1 MKKNAYLCCMLIGLF
16 ILDPAPVVFAKTSAL
31 GQVKEVKGLMEIQRA
46 KQTTWL
52 AAQPDTDVFFG
63 DTLTTGDESGGTIK
77 LVDDSIIRVHANS
90 KIVLNT
96 MISPVEKKHS
106 VLLFYGKLWN
116 RISKKALRK
125 KVFEVQTP
133 TAVCGVRGTDFETAS
148 YEDGTMLVRV
158 NSGEV
163 EVDTEVVQETL
174 VSKQGTQVSF
184 EQKSIKIEPDFQPDW
199 ERDQARSRE
208 NLLGDGEK
216 YGGYVHDEIYKRRD
230 HLKTLVERASDLKT
244 TKEQLKQK
252 AAESKEKGDMVA
264 NESYLAEI
272 EKINHEQRELNRLI
286 AYYGRRLECHFG
298 LFSRYSDLAKHPEI
312 SKRFKGREYILSQ
325 LDDVEM
331 IYDEFNVMIEEGMKL
346 SMEDM
351 EDLMDEMRDKMK
363 TFKEKKNTGGLF
375 EEMN

>member
-1 MKKNAYLCCMLIGLF
+1 MKKNAYLCCMMIGLF
-16 ILDPAPVVFAKTSAL
+16 FLHPVPLVMAETSAL
-31 GQVKEVKGLMEIQRA
+31 GQVIQVTGLMEIQRA

-52 AAQPDTDVFFG
+52 AGQRDTDVYSG
-63 DTLTTGDESGGTIK
+63 DTITTGDDSRGTIK

-90 KIVLNT
+90 KIVLDT

-106 VLLFYGKLWN
+106 VLLFFGKLWN
-116 RISKKALRK
+116 RVGKKALRK

-163 EVDTEVVQETL
+163 EVDNEVAQETL
-174 VSKQGTQVSF
+174 ASNQGTQVSF
-184 EQKSIKIEPDFQPDW
+184 EQKNINIEPDFQPDW

-230 HLKTLVERASDLKT
+230 HLKTLVERASDLKA

-252 AAESKEKGDMVA
+252 AAESKEKGDMA
-264 NESYLAEI
+264 AYDSYLTEI
-272 EKINHEQRELNRLI
+272 DKINHEQRELNRKI

-298 LFSRYSDLAKHPEI
+298 LFSHYGDLANHPEI

-325 LDDVEM
+325 LDDIEM

-363 TFKEKKNTGGLF
+363 TFKEKKNTSSLF

>member
-1 MKKNAYLCCMLIGLF
+1 MKKNAYLCCLLIGLF
-16 ILDPAPVVFAKTSAL
+16 FLYPASVVMAEESAL
-31 GQVKEVKGLMEIQRA
+31 GQVKKVIGLMEIQRA

-52 AAQPDTDVFFG
+52 AGQRDTEVFFG
-63 DTLTTGDESGGTIK
+63 DTITTGDESEGLIK
-77 LVDDSIIRVHANS
+77 LIDESIIRVHANS

-106 VLLFYGKLWN
+106 VLLFFGKLWN
-116 RISKKALRK
+116 KISKKALRK

-133 TAVCGVRGTDFETAS
+133 TAVCGVRGTDFEIAS

-163 EVDTEVVQETL
+163 EVDNEVVRETL
-174 VSKQGTQVSF
+174 VSNQGTQVSF
-184 EQKSIKIEPDFQPDW
+184 EQKKIRVEPDFQPDW
-199 ERDQARSRE
+199 DRDQARSRE

-216 YGGYVHDEIYKRRD
+216 YGSYVHDEIYKRRD
-230 HLKTLVERASDLKT
+230 HLKTLVDRASDLMA

-252 AAESKEKGDMVA
+252 AAESKENGDDA
-264 NESYLAEI
+264 AYESCLTEI
-272 EKINHEQRELNRLI
+272 EKINEEQRELNRKI

-298 LFSRYSDLAKHPEI
+298 LFSRYGDLAKDPEI
-312 SKRFKGREYILSQ
+312 SKRFKGREYIMNQ
-325 LDDVEM
+325 LDDIEM
-331 IYDEFNVMIEEGMKL
+331 VYVEFNAMIEEGMKM

-351 EDLMDEMRDKMK
+351 ADLMDEMRDKMK
-363 TFKEKKNTGGLF
+363 TFKERGNKSSLF

>member
-1 MKKNAYLCCMLIGLF
+1 MKKNTYLCCLLIGFFFLC
-16 ILDPAPVVFAKTSAL
+16 PARVVMAEESAM
-31 GQVKEVKGLMEIQRA
+31 GQVKKVTGLMEIQRA
-46 KQTTWL
+46 KQTARL
-52 AAQPDTDVFFG
+52 VARRDTEVFFG
-63 DTLTTGDESGGTIK
+63 DTITTGDDSEGLIK
-77 LVDDSIIRVHANS
+77 LVDESIIRVHANS

-106 VLLFYGKLWN
+106 VLLFFGKLWN
-116 RISKKALRK
+116 KISKKALRR

-163 EVDTEVVQETL
+163 EVDNEVVRETL
-174 VSKQGTQVSF
+174 ASNQGTQVSF
-184 EQKSIKIEPDFQPDW
+184 EQKKIRVESDFQPDW
-199 ERDQARSRE
+199 DRDQARSRE

-216 YGGYVHDEIYKRRD
+216 YGSYVHDEIYKRKD
-230 HLKTLVERASDLKT
+230 HLKTLVDRASDLMA

-252 AAESKEKGDMVA
+252 AVQAKENGDVA
-264 NESYLAEI
+264 AYESYLIEI
-272 EKINHEQRELNRLI
+272 EKINEEHIELNRKI

-298 LFSRYSDLAKHPEI
+298 LFSRYGDLAKDPEI
-312 SKRFKGREYILSQ
+312 SKRFKGREYILNQ
-325 LDDVEM
+325 LDDIEM
-331 IYDEFNVMIEEGMKL
+331 VYAEFNAMIEEGMKM

-351 EDLMDEMRDKMK
+351 DDLMDEMRDKMK
-363 TFKEKKNTGGLF
+363 TFKEQGNKGSLF

>member
-1 MKKNAYLCCMLIGLF
+1 MKKNAYLCCLLIGFF
-16 ILDPAPVVFAKTSAL
+16 ILCPARVVMAEESAM
-31 GQVKEVKGLMEIQRA
+31 GQVKKVTGLMEIQRA
-46 KQTTWL
+46 KQTTRL
-52 AAQPDTDVFFG
+52 VARRDTEVFFG
-63 DTLTTGDESGGTIK
+63 DTITTGDDSEGLIK
-77 LVDDSIIRVHANS
+77 LVDESIIRVHANS

-106 VLLFYGKLWN
+106 VLLFFGKLWN
-116 RISKKALRK
+116 KISKKALRR

-163 EVDTEVVQETL
+163 EVDNEVVRETL
-174 VSKQGTQVSF
+174 ASNQGTQVSF
-184 EQKSIKIEPDFQPDW
+184 EQKKIRVEPDFQPDW
-199 ERDQARSRE
+199 DRDQARSRE

-216 YGGYVHDEIYKRRD
+216 YGGYVHDEIYKRKD
-230 HLKTLVERASDLKT
+230 HLKTLVDRASDLMA

-252 AAESKEKGDMVA
+252 AVQAKENGDVA
-264 NESYLAEI
+264 AYESYLIEI
-272 EKINHEQRELNRLI
+272 EKIDEEHIELNRKI

-298 LFSRYSDLAKHPEI
+298 LFSRYGDLAKDPEI
-312 SKRFKGREYILSQ
+312 SKRFKGREYILNQ
-325 LDDVEM
+325 LDDIEM
-331 IYDEFNVMIEEGMKL
+331 VYAEFNAMIEEGMKM

-351 EDLMDEMRDKMK
+351 DDLMDEMRDKMK
-363 TFKEKKNTGGLF
+363 TFKEQGNKGSLF